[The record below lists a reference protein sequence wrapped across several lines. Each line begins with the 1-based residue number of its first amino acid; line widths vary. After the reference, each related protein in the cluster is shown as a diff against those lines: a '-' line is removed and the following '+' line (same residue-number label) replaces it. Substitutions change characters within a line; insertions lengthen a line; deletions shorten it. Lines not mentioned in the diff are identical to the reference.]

1 VKKVQIVW
9 SEFQKAIFDD
19 VANGKSGQHTVV
31 MARAGSAKT
40 SSLTECVRYIPK
52 GKRSLFVAFNKKI
65 AETLDE
71 KINKSYCEVR
81 TLHSVGYATVRKRF
95 PKIKL
100 DTEKV
105 EHISANVL
113 RDLGYKQFDKQKFEL
128 AYSLTRTINLCHG
141 ALIDTP
147 SKIDDLIDRFDI
159 ETFEMPRD
167 EFVRA
172 TCRTLRE
179 CHSMVDCLSFS
190 EMVSWVFTRGLL
202 LEQYDRVF
210 IDEAQDLTPAQ
221 LHIALGS
228 CKKDGRILACGD
240 SRQVLYTW
248 AGVDINAIDI
258 LTKRLN
264 AKVLPLPISYR
275 CAKSIVKLAQEIV
288 PDIQHAPSAIEG
300 SVEHIFEDDFLDRV
314 KVGDFILSRVNA
326 PLIYYCMRLLLNGTP
341 ANIQGKD
348 VGANLAYIIR
358 KSEKKNVPDFLEW
371 LEEWKSSEIARL
383 RSKGRDPILIV
394 DKAACLETL
403 CNGARSLDSVFDNIK
418 TLFHDGDD
426 TARVMLSS
434 VHKAKGLERDRV
446 FLLDWTFRRGMDVSE
461 DNIDYVAKT
470 RAKREL
476 YLVQK

>member
-1 VKKVQIVW
+1 VKKCPIVW
-9 SEFQKAIFDD
+9 SDFQKAIFQD
-19 VANGKSGQHTVV
+19 VAEGTGNTVV
-31 MARAGSAKT
+31 EAKAGSSKSTTAI
-40 SSLTECVRYIPK
+40 ECVRYIPR
-52 GKRSLFVAFNKKI
+52 GKKSLFVAFNKKI
-65 AETLDE
+65 AEELDE
-71 KINKSYCEVR
+71 RINKSYVLVK

-95 PKIKL
+95 PGIKL
-100 DTEKV
+100 DVDKV
-105 EHISANVL
+105 EHIAANVL
-113 RDLGYKQFDKQKFEL
+113 RDLGYKQFDKQKFAL
-128 AYSLTRTINLCHG
+128 AYSLARTVNLCHG
-141 ALIDTP
+141 SLIDTP

-159 ETFEMPRD
+159 ETFEMPRE

-172 TCRTLRE
+172 VCKTLRE
-179 CHSMVDCLSFS
+179 CRSMTDCLAFS
-190 EMVSWVFTRGLL
+190 EMVFWPFSMGLQ

-275 CAKSIVKLAQEIV
+275 CGKSIVKLAQEIV
-288 PDIQHAPSAIEG
+288 PDIQPAPNAIEG
-300 SVEHIFEDDFLDRV
+300 SVEYVDEEDFLDRV

-326 PLIYYCMRLLLNGTP
+326 PLIYYCMKLLLNGVP

-371 LEEWKSSEIARL
+371 LEEWKTSEMARL
-383 RSKGRDPILIV
+383 RAKGRDPILIT
-394 DKAACLETL
+394 DKAACLEAL
-403 CNGARSLDSVFDNIK
+403 CNGAKSLESVFDNIK

-426 TARVMLSS
+426 SSRVILSS
-434 VHKAKGLERDRV
+434 THKAKGLERDRV
-446 FLLDWTFRRGMDVSE
+446 FLLDWTYRDTDVSE
-461 DNIDYVAKT
+461 SNVRYVAIT
-470 RAKREL
+470 RSKREL